1 MPCLKK
7 IGKAVFQIITSGFI
21 SEFLYSNSNF
31 SIFAK
36 TWEYYL
42 CTFFALCIK
51 FDVSIFIGFIDIKRL
66 VFTMHSHT
74 NAFIQIYTHICTNQF
89 PKTTFMDSGDLQ
101 TYKSGENSRS
111 KILSKN
117 NTSIIYRKFT
127 IR

>member
-51 FDVSIFIGFIDIKRL
+51 FDVSIFISYGALNIHRI
-66 VFTMHSHT
+66 VTHSHT
-74 NAFIQIYTHICTNQF
+74 HAHTHIHTHK
-89 PKTTFMDSGDLQ
+89 PIS
-101 TYKSGENSRS
+101 ENHFFELREPQNLFLCVCVCVFSS
-111 KILSKN
+111 AANKPPQEF
-117 NTSIIYRKFT
+117 Y
-127 IR
+127 